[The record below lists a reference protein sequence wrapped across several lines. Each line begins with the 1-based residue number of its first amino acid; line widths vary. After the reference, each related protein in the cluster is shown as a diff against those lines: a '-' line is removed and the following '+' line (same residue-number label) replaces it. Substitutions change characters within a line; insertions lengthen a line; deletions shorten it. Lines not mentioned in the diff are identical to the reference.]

1 MRHRH
6 PPTLRVVFHLLL
18 SPLALSAVSSRV
30 AAQQPDEAAAQPLT
44 LPLGRI
50 HLLRSQINGHTYD
63 VRVILPVGYDT
74 STQRADAMRYPT
86 LYVLDGAWMLF
97 ASFTRGLLYG
107 YPVSPNVIVVGI
119 ASATDHAQRRGLDYT
134 PLTDDSSR
142 TKARLPDGS
151 PGFGGADAFLRVL
164 KEEIIPLVDGTYRT
178 TSDRGIQGHSLG
190 GLFVAYAMLEAP
202 DLFTRY
208 AMTSPSLWWN
218 DRMLITREPEFAT
231 QHPVFPK
238 HVFLSIGSDEGSGMA
253 AVMYQFAAGLCSSF
267 SRGYY
272 KGLDLTVESIP
283 GEDHQSPVPHWRA
296 MRALYPADTAG
307 VDRSIPRPPKRPGEL
322 RYCEP

>member
-6 PPTLRVVFHLLL
+6 TPTLRAVLFCLFAPLQL
-18 SPLALSAVSSRV
+18 SGWPASAT
-30 AAQQPDEAAAQPLT
+30 AQQPGEATAQPLT

-50 HLLRSQINGHTYD
+50 HLLRSQINGQTYD
-63 VRVILPVGYDT
+63 VRVMLPVGYDAL
-74 STQRADAMRYPT
+74 TQRAAAMRYPT

-97 ASFTRGLLYG
+97 ASFTRGFLA
-107 YPVSPNVIVVGI
+107 SANVIVVGI
-119 ASATDHAQRRGLDYT
+119 ASATDHAQRRSFDYT
-134 PLTDDSSR
+134 PRDDSSAWAKR
-142 TKARLPDGS
+142 ALQG
-151 PGFGGADAFLRVL
+151 GVLFGGADAFLRVL
-164 KEEIIPLVDGTYRT
+164 KEEIIPMVDRTYRT
-178 TSDRGIQGHSLG
+178 TSDRGIHGHSMG

-218 DRMLITREPEFAT
+218 DRMIITREPEFAK

-253 AVMYQFAAGLCSSF
+253 AVMYQFAARLCSSF
-267 SRGYY
+267 SEGYY
-272 KGLDLTVESIP
+272 KGLDLIVESIP
-283 GEDHQSPVPHWRA
+283 GEEHQSPVPHWHA
-296 MRALYPADTAG
+296 MRALYPADTTG
-307 VDRSIPRPPKRPGEL
+307 LHRSIPRVPKRPGEL